1 MRRMKVELKIFA
13 QSDQRTTSC
22 FMTGIFR
29 RVLGFL
35 VVFLVVYT
43 YCQIFDMKS
52 TKFQNFHVSRLV
64 LQLSLRSILKPGVK
78 PRMEM

>member
-13 QSDQRTTSC
+13 QSDQRTTSR

-52 TKFQNFHVSRLV
+52 TKFQTFNVSRLV
-64 LQLSLRSILKPGVK
+64 LQLSLRNILKPGVK